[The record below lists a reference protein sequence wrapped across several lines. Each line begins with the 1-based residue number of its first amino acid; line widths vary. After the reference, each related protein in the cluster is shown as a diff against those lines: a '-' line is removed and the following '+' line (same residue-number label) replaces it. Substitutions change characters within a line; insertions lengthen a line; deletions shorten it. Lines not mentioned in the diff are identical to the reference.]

1 MQETYTLYYIRRE
14 MVAYGLK
21 LLVYNTVGMLQ
32 KLSTVLNRMQPLT
45 VHGTGSRDVQVTQC

>member
-1 MQETYTLYYIRRE
+1 MQETYTLHYIRRE

-32 KLSTVLNRMQPLT
+32 KLATVLNRMQPLT
-45 VHGTGSRDVQVTQC
+45 VRK